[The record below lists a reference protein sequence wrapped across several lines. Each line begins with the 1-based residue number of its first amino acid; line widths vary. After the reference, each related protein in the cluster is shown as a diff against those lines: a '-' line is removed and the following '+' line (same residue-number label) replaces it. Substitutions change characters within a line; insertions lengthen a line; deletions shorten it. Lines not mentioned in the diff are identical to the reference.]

1 MQALHA
7 ETSRLRQATAT
18 LKLEE
23 VKLRAVLRED
33 ATHVPLHEI
42 KASVGALQEE
52 KAELSSRLT
61 KLRSGSVKP
70 VGAEECAKVLKEHSK
85 WRKAAIARKNIRNE
99 LWMEL
104 ASIVGTREE
113 IEETKEALG
122 LEF

>member
-1 MQALHA
+1 M
-7 ETSRLRQATAT
+7 
-18 LKLEE
+18 
-23 VKLRAVLRED
+23 
-33 ATHVPLHEI
+33 
-42 KASVGALQEE
+42 
-52 KAELSSRLT
+52 ELSSRLA

-70 VGAEECAKVLKEHSK
+70 VGVEECAEVLKEHSK